1 MTDVTRH
8 LQAHGIRPSLQR
20 IAIMKYLLE
29 HATHP
34 TVDTIYQDLLP
45 EMPTLSR
52 TTVYNTLELFK
63 ERGAVKV
70 LTIDSKNVHYD
81 GCTAAH
87 AHFLCSSCGKIYDI
101 TLPEEL
107 DKAITSLPEHRV
119 AQAEVYYEGICRE
132 CEQKEKKQN

>member
-1 MTDVTRH
+1 MTDATKH
-8 LQAHGIRPSLQR
+8 LQDHGIRPSLQR

-34 TVDTIYQDLLP
+34 TVDTIYQDLHP
-45 EMPTLSR
+45 DMPTLSR

-87 AHFLCSSCGKIYDI
+87 AHFLCKECGKIYDI
-101 TLPEEL
+101 NLPETL
-107 DKAITSLPEHRV
+107 DKMITSLPKHKV
-119 AQAEVYYEGICRE
+119 IHAEIYYEGICQE
-132 CEQKEKKQN
+132 CEQKSENQN

>member
-8 LQAHGIRPSLQR
+8 LQDHGIRPSLQR

-34 TVDTIYQDLLP
+34 TVDTIYQELHP

-70 LTIDSKNVHYD
+70 LTIDNKNVHYD

-87 AHFLCSSCGKIYDI
+87 AHFLCQDCGKIYDI
-101 TLPEEL
+101 TLPAEL
-107 DKAITSLPEHRV
+107 DKTITSLPHHKV
-119 AQAEVYYEGICRE
+119 LQAEVYYEGICQT
-132 CEQKEKKQN
+132 CEQKNKDLN